1 MAPRLIPDLLIKA
14 SDDNFLRVV
23 KGELNLKEAIQS
35 GLISVEESGESL
47 LRMAKVFTPEQL

>member
-1 MAPRLIPDLLIKA
+1 MTPRLIPDLLIKA

-47 LRMAKVFTPEQL
+47 LRIARVFTPEQS

>member
-1 MAPRLIPDLLIKA
+1 LLKA

-23 KGELNLKEAIQS
+23 EGELNLKEAIQS

-47 LRMAKVFTPEQL
+47 LRIAKVFTPEQS